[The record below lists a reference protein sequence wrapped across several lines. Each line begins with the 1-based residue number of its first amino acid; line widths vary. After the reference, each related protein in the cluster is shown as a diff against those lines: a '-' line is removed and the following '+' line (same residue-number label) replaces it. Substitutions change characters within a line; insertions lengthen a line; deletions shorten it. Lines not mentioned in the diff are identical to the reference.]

1 MTGLLFLLF
10 FAFMLLGVPVALAIG
25 ASTLLA
31 LNAQGVPLMVVT
43 QQMFQ
48 DQLLC
53 TGRRSNVHPGRRPD
67 GPGQGK

>member
-48 DQLLC
+48 GSTPLHWSPFQC
-53 TGRRSNVHPGRRPD
+53 SSWPAT
-67 GPGQGK
+67 